1 MVLLWLQI
9 WSGKLPPPAI
19 FRRRSGSMILI
30 YAMLTGILVSGIG
43 YAVAKINSSAFQSK
57 VANNIALQAQ
67 YLASSKGQLYSAMPY
82 SGLME
87 QRRSAV
93 AGTGFEDEV
102 LVGEQE
108 NYSSTMLKRDI
119 RVNVYKEGDEVPR
132 STLTFS
138 RYDKLDEPSGC
149 QIVTGTNNVSFA
161 ANGAYKSVTVVASS
175 KFSPSD
181 GTWTGS
187 ASFNISVD
195 GSVVGTVST
204 TTTTQK
210 GGSKGHYWGTT
221 EGVTNQKTVAVNVEK
236 GDRISVSLETKRQH
250 KETTLTV
257 ILGT

>member
-1 MVLLWLQI
+1 MVANLVGQI
-9 WSGKLPPPAI
+9 TPPAI

>member
-1 MVLLWLQI
+1 
-9 WSGKLPPPAI
+9 
-19 FRRRSGSMILI
+19 MILV
-30 YAMLTGILVSGIG
+30 YTMFTAILVSGIG

-57 VANNIALQAQ
+57 VANNIAMQAQ
-67 YLASSKGQLYSAMPY
+67 YFASSKGQLYSAMPY
-82 SGLME
+82 SSLVA

-119 RVNVYKEGDEVPR
+119 KVNVYKEGDEVPR
-132 STLTFS
+132 SSLTFT

-149 QIVTGTNNVSFA
+149 QIVTGTNKVSFN

-175 KFSPSD
+175 KFIPRD

-187 ASFNISVD
+187 AAFNISVD
-195 GSVVGTVST
+195 GSSVGSLST
-204 TTTTQK
+204 TTTTSK

-221 EGVTNQKTVAVNVEK
+221 EGVTNQKTVAVNIEK
-236 GDRISVSLETKRQH
+236 GDRISVSLGANQQH
-250 KETTLTV
+250 SGTTLTV